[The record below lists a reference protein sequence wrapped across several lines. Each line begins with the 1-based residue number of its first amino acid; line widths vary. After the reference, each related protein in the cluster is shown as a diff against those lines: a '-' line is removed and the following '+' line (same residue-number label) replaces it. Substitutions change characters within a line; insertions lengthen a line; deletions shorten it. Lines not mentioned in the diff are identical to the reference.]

1 MRKRWALGFRWE
13 IAVAFVLCLTGALS
27 AQDDERRRSELGERQ
42 RLVERNMAELES
54 RFVRVAEALQAKEPE
69 RAKRL
74 IETLQHAKEQ
84 LIAKRMTDV
93 TLMLDAGKLD
103 EAEKELQ
110 SVVKDL
116 DQLVRM
122 LLNDDRDALT
132 KAQEI
137 EMLEAWKKQIQSLQQ
152 EQRQITQETSN
163 VSHKDEALNNLDQK
177 IKQVEQLIKDQQ
189 ALLEETRQDAQA
201 GIRALDRIADRQF
214 DLRQRTEAVTREI
227 KATTHP
233 EGNES
238 SSQPNESGDAQPT
251 DKPTDGGGENQ
262 PSDKSDPNQPSDGKP
277 AQGDKPSD
285 GKPAQGDKPSESDSA
300 NPGAKSGDASQPK
313 PSDGNES
320 PSTPKSS
327 PGQKPLENSM
337 RHQQSAEENLTE
349 GQPTDA
355 ERDQQ
360 KSENEL
366 KAALEELNKERRRIA
381 SLPPEAFAE
390 LAKQQRRTRGKTM
403 DLAKEMSTAK
413 KPSPSSE
420 DGGNSPKSQP
430 GQKPVEDA
438 EQAMDNAAKGLEEQ
452 DGQSAERQQAK
463 SEQKLDEALREI
475 EERLNQ
481 LREETRQEKL
491 ARLEARFNEM
501 LTRQRVATQS
511 TIDLD
516 DKKTNLSRLLQRDQ
530 LNLIRTACEETEIA
544 ELGQQ
549 AYELLLEDGTSS
561 VFPECVLD
569 LREDLMRVSQLLETE
584 RTDQLTQLVQR
595 EIETALEDL
604 LESLKQAKKEGGGG
618 GGGGGGK
625 QPLLRK
631 SAELKML
638 RAAQMRVNR
647 RTKQFES
654 IRGEAQLDNALESEI
669 QNISQRQGE
678 ITDMAEQVMEKDE

>member
-1 MRKRWALGFRWE
+1 MKAVGIIGLFALVCCGFQ
-13 IAVAFVLCLTGALS
+13 ATS
-27 AQDDERRRSELGERQ
+27 AGQDDDRRRSELGERQ

-74 IETLQHAKEQ
+74 VDTLQHAKEQ
-84 LIAKRMTDV
+84 LIAKRMTDI
-93 TLMLDAGKLD
+93 TAMLDAGSLD
-103 EAEKELQ
+103 QAEKELQ
-110 SVVKDL
+110 LVVKDL
-116 DQLVRM
+116 DKLVRM
-122 LLNDDRDALT
+122 LLNDDSEALT
-132 KAQEI
+132 KKQEI
-137 EMLEAWKKQIQSLQQ
+137 EMLEQWKKQIQSLQQ
-152 EQRQITQETSN
+152 EQRQITQETNN
-163 VSHKDEALNNLDQK
+163 VSHKEEALDNLDQK
-177 IKQVEQLIKDQQ
+177 IKQVEQLVKDQQ
-189 ALLEETRQDAQA
+189 ALLEETRRDAQA

-214 DLRQRTEAVTREI
+214 DLRQRTEAIAREL

-233 EGNES
+233 AGES
-238 SSQPNESGDAQPT
+238 AESPDGEPADGAGKPPGDARPDENRGEQP
-251 DKPTDGGGENQ
+251 P
-262 PSDKSDPNQPSDGKP
+262 
-277 AQGDKPSD
+277 GDKPNDKPNDKPPAAGEQPPSD
-285 GKPAQGDKPSESDSA
+285 SESQSAPAGDPNAGESKPAEGQNS
-300 NPGAKSGDASQPK
+300 PG
-313 PSDGNES
+313 
-320 PSTPKSS
+320 TPKSA

-337 RHQQSAEENLTE
+337 RHQQAAEENLTE
-349 GQPTDA
+349 GQSADA

-360 KSENEL
+360 KSENDL
-366 KAALEELNKERRRIA
+366 QAALDELNKERRRIA

-390 LAKQQRRTRGKTM
+390 LAQQQRRTRGKTL

-413 KPSPSSE
+413 KPSAPPE
-420 DGGNSPKSQP
+420 GEGQTPQSQP

-438 EQAMDNAAKGLEEQ
+438 QQAMDNAAQGLEEQ

-463 SEQKLDEALREI
+463 SEQKLDEAMREI

-501 LTRQRVATQS
+501 LSRQRGATQT

-530 LNLIRTACEETEIA
+530 LNLIRVACEETEIS

-549 AYELLLEDGTSS
+549 AYDLLLEDGTSS

-569 LREDLMRVSQLLETE
+569 LREDLARVAQLLETE

-595 EIETALEDL
+595 EIESALEDL
-604 LESLKQAKKEGGGG
+604 LESLKQAKKEGGGGG

-638 RAAQMRVNR
+638 RAAQLRVNR

-654 IRGEAQLDNALESEI
+654 IRGETTLDQALESEI
-669 QNISQRQGE
+669 QNIGQRQGE
-678 ITDMAEQVMEKDE
+678 ITEMAEQVMEKDQ